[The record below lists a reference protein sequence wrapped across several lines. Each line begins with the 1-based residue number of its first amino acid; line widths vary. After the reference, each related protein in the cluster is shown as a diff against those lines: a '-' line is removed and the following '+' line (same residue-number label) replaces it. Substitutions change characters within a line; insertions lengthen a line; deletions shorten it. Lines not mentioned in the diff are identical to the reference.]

1 MEVVPARGRSRA
13 DVQRGLFDEPGVLS
27 VEGGTATTEVMQDR
41 MDEFVGVLRVVE
53 AFVLALALLMAFN
66 SSSISVD
73 ERVREHA
80 TLFAFGVPLLTVIR
94 LAVTEALLVGVVAT
108 ALGVGA
114 GLALTGWVVRGV
126 VPDTFPDLGM
136 IVSLSAGSLAAATV
150 LGTAAVAL
158 APLFTTRRL
167 RRMDVP
173 SALRVVE

>member
-1 MEVVPARGRSRA
+1 M
-13 DVQRGLFDEPGVLS
+13 
-27 VEGGTATTEVMQDR
+27 
-41 MDEFVGVLRVVE
+41 
-53 AFVLALALLMAFN
+53 
-66 SSSISVD
+66 
-73 ERVREHA
+73 
-80 TLFAFGVPLLTVIR
+80 
-94 LAVTEALLVGVVAT
+94 GVVAPPS
-108 ALGVGA
+108 VGA